1 MGKVKEDRRRKLWVS
16 FLNNWAPRTTLRD
29 IAVLVHLLEG

>member
-1 MGKVKEDRRRKLWVS
+1 MGKVKEDRRKFLVS
-16 FLNNWAPRTTLRD
+16 FLDNWAPRTTLRD

>member
-1 MGKVKEDRRRKLWVS
+1 MVKVKEDMRSKLLVH
-16 FLNNWAPRTTLRD
+16 FLNNWAPRTTLRA